1 MKTRLFVVKWSVC
14 AAVFGIAAAM
24 IARPLPQDQTR
35 QPTFGIS
42 LPKSAE
48 NLKADWQALLGQR
61 QKSAGLPATPALAAD

>member
-24 IARPLPQDQTR
+24 IARPLPQAQTR

-48 NLKADWQALLGQR
+48 NLKADWHALLGSM
-61 QKSAGLPATPALAAD
+61 QKSTGLTAPTALAAE